1 MQETS
6 DDLIVFPYDKT
17 PGFSLEG
24 KKNLESIRDHIH
36 AESSKPGSPR
46 KDNDNV
52 MLDQYCRNPGALLK
66 PLIMVDLWFNV
77 MQGVEF
83 TGQSAAGFADY
94 SRREMALS
102 GPARTFRTETT
113 INGSRKQKALQG
125 WETSGNIHLSSL
137 IAFIENRQSHM
148 RVVTTNGLTSL
159 TESWRDGGCNGYF
172 WSYAG
177 PISLARDTSVNE
189 HRNYQPACFV
199 NGQSGRE
206 WSKLPPH
213 ERRPQAM
220 QQIAKMFNVGANHEA
235 FRTIEMFDQIW
246 MHEQYII
253 VTCTLIAF
261 LEHAIEAQSIPDH
274 EAPKSYHNESC
285 LTTRE
290 MTNRKRTYIPKVR
303 GIRYRFNHDVTPK
316 SKSPRKRTAPQE
328 EVAESCSEYTEPDHG
343 FEAVNIAELPF
354 HRSEDMNTQGF
365 FAISVQGGTVSLGSD
380 FGSPEEFVDPI
391 SQLPILYYDAEL
403 SHPTTPEDS
412 SLSIIRSPHFLEPW
426 KEYLLEHFSRKIAP
440 EMAVIDDSTNG
451 WRHIILPVA
460 HVDAL
465 VMDAVLSA
473 SAFHISATLGANTC
487 NASRFYTQAITR
499 LQQRQDL
506 TMSNRDRRNS
516 TFLGILVLLV
526 TVMVNGYSDFPLIF
540 KLLESALLA
549 VGGEEQLSNQGEL
562 GVFLR
567 RQIRK

>member
-1 MQETS
+1 MIGCHECSQRRINCDRGQPEC
-6 DDLIVFPYDKT
+6 
-17 PGFSLEG
+17 
-24 KKNLESIRDHIH
+24 
-36 AESSKPGSPR
+36 SKCVARGI
-46 KDNDNV
+46 
-52 MLDQYCRNPGALLK
+52 QC
-66 PLIMVDLWFNV
+66 
-77 MQGVEF
+77 
-83 TGQSAAGFADY
+83 
-94 SRREMALS
+94 S
-102 GPARTFRTETT
+102 G
-113 INGSRKQKALQG
+113 L
-125 WETSGNIHLSSL
+125 
-137 IAFIENRQSHM
+137 
-148 RVVTTNGLTSL
+148 
-159 TESWRDGGCNGYF
+159 
-172 WSYAG
+172 
-177 PISLARDTSVNE
+177 
-189 HRNYQPACFV
+189 
-199 NGQSGRE
+199 
-206 WSKLPPH
+206 
-213 ERRPQAM
+213 
-220 QQIAKMFNVGANHEA
+220 
-235 FRTIEMFDQIW
+235 
-246 MHEQYII
+246 
-253 VTCTLIAF
+253 
-261 LEHAIEAQSIPDH
+261 
-274 EAPKSYHNESC
+274 
-285 LTTRE
+285 
-290 MTNRKRTYIPKVR
+290 

-316 SKSPRKRTAPQE
+316 SKSPRKKTAPQE

-354 HRSEDMNTQGF
+354 HRSENLNNQGF

-426 KEYLLEHFSRKIAP
+426 KEYLLEHCKPLPHPPTQIFVSRVFTVSRKIAP

-506 TMSNRDRRNS
+506 TVSNRDRRNS

-549 VGGEEQLSNQGEL
+549 VGGEEQLSSQGEL